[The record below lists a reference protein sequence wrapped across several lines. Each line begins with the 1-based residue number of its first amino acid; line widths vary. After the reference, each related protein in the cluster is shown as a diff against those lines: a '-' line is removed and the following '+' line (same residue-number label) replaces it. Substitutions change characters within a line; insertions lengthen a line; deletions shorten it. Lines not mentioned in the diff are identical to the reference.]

1 MQLTAAFS
9 DTHPKGRGSGKK
21 ALADVRSVVRNPEI
35 AHMSDVLMAA
45 LTDPSR
51 QTKTAIE
58 ALLVCEFIHAVD
70 APSLALLIPV
80 LERGMKD
87 RSADT
92 KRKAALI
99 GGNMCSMISNA
110 KDMLPYLP
118 ALLPGLKQ
126 TVLDPIPDVR
136 GTAAKALGQL
146 VQGIG
151 TLNAPDLIPWLLQTL
166 KVIN

>member
-1 MQLTAAFS
+1 M
-9 DTHPKGRGSGKK
+9 RGSGKR

-35 AHMSDVLMAA
+35 ASLSDVLMAA
-45 LTDPSR
+45 LTDPSK
-51 QTKTAIE
+51 QTKAAIE

-99 GGNMCSMISNA
+99 GGNMCSMISDP

-118 ALLPGLKQ
+118 ALLPGLQQ

-136 GTAAKALGQL
+136 AIAAKALGQL

-151 TLNAPDLIPWLLQTL
+151 LANVKEITPWLLTTL
-166 KVIN
+166 KVDEAAVVREIG